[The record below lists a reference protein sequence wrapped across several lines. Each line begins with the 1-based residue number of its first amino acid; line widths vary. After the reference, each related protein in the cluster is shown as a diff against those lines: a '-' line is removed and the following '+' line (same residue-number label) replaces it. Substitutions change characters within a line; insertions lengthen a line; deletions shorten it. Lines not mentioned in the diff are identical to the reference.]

1 VIGSFQGRALKL
13 QQGPSPD
20 ISWLIVLLGKY
31 KEKCHKNTIVS
42 GELSWQLCDLGRQAG
57 EVLLLTLP

>member
-1 VIGSFQGRALKL
+1 VLKL